1 MPMNG
6 KNESALYKK
15 GLAQAEQDQ
24 VQQAVDTL
32 SQVVKK
38 YPNTSEAESAKLK
51 IRELRSPQ
59 RRPLTGTR
67 STQKAR

>member
-1 MPMNG
+1 M
-6 KNESALYKK
+6 
-15 GLAQAEQDQ
+15 
-24 VQQAVDTL
+24 QQAVDTL